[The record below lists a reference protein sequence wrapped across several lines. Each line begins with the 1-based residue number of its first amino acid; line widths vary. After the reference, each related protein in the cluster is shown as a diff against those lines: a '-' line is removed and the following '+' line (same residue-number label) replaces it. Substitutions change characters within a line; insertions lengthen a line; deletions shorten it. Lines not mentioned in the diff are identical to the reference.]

1 MRTAQPGGPLI
12 QDSQAAAENK
22 NEDENQNLSTKEK
35 KQLRRAL
42 NEFSKEL
49 ERRMTKKTPQV

>member
-1 MRTAQPGGPLI
+1 MI

-22 NEDENQNLSTKEK
+22 DEDENQNLSTKEK